1 MDGKTETESFQ
12 TNRGNNK
19 KKKNNKKKAV
29 GEKTRENTAKQQQGK
44 KAENQLGNRNTI
56 HSNNASS
63 GWVFVRGVLENPMAG
78 VFKASKQI

>member
-1 MDGKTETESFQ
+1 LLSTGKLIKSQTPFKGET
-12 TNRGNNK
+12 
-19 KKKNNKKKAV
+19 
-29 GEKTRENTAKQQQGK
+29 QQGK